1 MQKLILLKFFI
12 LYFFY
17 CKAQNVGI
25 GTSTPSEKLEVSGN
39 IKTDTVKPAA
49 IKLTPNAGTG
59 KILTSDALGNAQWV
73 QSSTTAGNVGYGLWG
88 DCATNGS
95 ISEYLPV
102 ADSATQ
108 PSALLGRSVSVSGN
122 FAFIGIPAL
131 RVGVNSS
138 QGAVIVYRYEN
149 NGWVYFSTL
158 TDAAGAAGDQ
168 FGYSV
173 CADGNYAIIGS
184 YEDDIAANS
193 NQGSA
198 SIFQY
203 NGTYWVF
210 MQRLTDASGAAL
222 DRFGASVS
230 IAGNRAIVG
239 APYDDDGANFN
250 EGSASIFQYNGAS
263 WVLMT
268 KLTHSSG
275 ATQDSFGFSVA
286 ISGDKAIIGSPFANN
301 SSPAA
306 SDAGRASIYHFN
318 TTWIP
323 VFDIPASDVTD
334 DNEGYSVALYNNY
347 AVIGRPGRNS
357 NAGDALAYFFDGA
370 NWLLLDTL
378 TRPSVAAGDFF
389 GSSVSI
395 SGNYIL
401 IGAPKDDVSPNT
413 DEGGV
418 SLFTRIGNFWQQQQ
432 YITDP
437 AGSTGN
443 SGGTS
448 VAIDGASKRFII
460 GVPGAFDSRGKA
472 LFGKVN

>member
-1 MQKLILLKFFI
+1 
-12 LYFFY
+12 
-17 CKAQNVGI
+17 
-25 GTSTPSEKLEVSGN
+25 
-39 IKTDTVKPAA
+39 
-49 IKLTPNAGTG
+49 
-59 KILTSDALGNAQWV
+59 
-73 QSSTTAGNVGYGLWG
+73 
-88 DCATNGS
+88 
-95 ISEYLPV
+95 
-102 ADSATQ
+102 
-108 PSALLGRSVSVSGN
+108 
-122 FAFIGIPAL
+122 
-131 RVGVNSS
+131 
-138 QGAVIVYRYEN
+138 
-149 NGWVYFSTL
+149 
-158 TDAAGAAGDQ
+158 
-168 FGYSV
+168 
-173 CADGNYAIIGS
+173 
-184 YEDDIAANS
+184 
-193 NQGSA
+193 
-198 SIFQY
+198 
-203 NGTYWVF
+203 